1 MTKPQCH
8 YCGKGFP
15 MFGAKRLPA
24 HPKDVG
30 FDENALSCE
39 ECWRTR
45 VAGVG
50 LTQATGDSRTDGA
63 RIREYKQ
70 NAEKLKESGDALGA
84 LENYEK
90 FVELSLKCLGYKR
103 GAEFPRVNGGDL
115 HSMGDLYAAAGNTE
129 KSRESYQLAI
139 KLLEDAA
146 TPCPLSPLAAVA
158 WGVTDG
164 LRKGTIDEIKGK
176 LSKLPPPPPPP

>member
-1 MTKPQCH
+1 
-8 YCGKGFP
+8 

-24 HPKDVG
+24 HPRDVG

-50 LTQATGDSRTDGA
+50 LTQATGNGRTDGA
-63 RIREYKQ
+63 RIKEYKQ
-70 NAEKLKESGDALGA
+70 NAEKLKDSGDALGA
-84 LENYEK
+84 LDSYEK

-103 GAEFPRVNGGDL
+103 GAESPLVSGGDL
-115 HSMGDLYAAAGNTE
+115 HSMGDLYATAGNIE

-146 TPCPLSPLAAVA
+146 TPCPSSVLAAMA
-158 WGVTDG
+158 WGIMEG
-164 LRKGTIDEIKGK
+164 LRKGTIDEIKAK
-176 LSKLPPPPPPP
+176 LSKLPSPPPPP

>member
-1 MTKPQCH
+1 
-8 YCGKGFP
+8 

>member
-1 MTKPQCH
+1 
-8 YCGKGFP
+8 

-39 ECWRTR
+39 QCWRAR
-45 VAGVG
+45 VASVG
-50 LTQATGDSRTDGA
+50 LTQATGDGRADGK
-63 RIREYKQ
+63 RIREYKEK
-70 NAEKLKESGDALGA
+70 AEKLRESGDALGA
-84 LENYEK
+84 LDNYEK

-103 GAEFPRVNGGDL
+103 GAESPRVNGGDL
-115 HSMGDLYAAAGNTE
+115 HAMGDLYATAGNVG

-139 KLLEDAA
+139 QLLEDAA
-146 TPCPLSPLAAVA
+146 TPCPLSPLEAMA
-158 WGVTDG
+158 WGITDG
-164 LRKGTIDEIKGK
+164 IRKGTIDEIKGK

>member
-1 MTKPQCH
+1 MTKPKCH

-24 HPKDVG
+24 HPRDVG

-50 LTQATGDSRTDGA
+50 LTQATGNGRTDGA
-63 RIREYKQ
+63 RIKEYKQ
-70 NAEKLKESGDALGA
+70 NAEKLKDSGDALGA
-84 LENYEK
+84 LDSYEK

-103 GAEFPRVNGGDL
+103 GAESPLVSGGDL
-115 HSMGDLYAAAGNTE
+115 HSMGDLYATAGNIE

-146 TPCPLSPLAAVA
+146 TPCPSSVLAAMA
-158 WGVTDG
+158 WGIMEG
-164 LRKGTIDEIKGK
+164 LRKGTIDEIKAK
-176 LSKLPPPPPPP
+176 LSKLPSPPPPP